1 MEGVI
6 KMSFASRIM
15 DFFTKKTKVQQVE
28 IAAKEKQEK
37 MGKLS
42 ARERIEAI
50 LDPGT
55 FHEYDLFV
63 QHQAEDF
70 GMDKKELPRDG
81 VFTGT
86 GKILGFP
93 VCIYAQD
100 FSVAGGSLGLAHA
113 SKITKIMDHAMNL
126 GLP

>member
-1 MEGVI
+1 
-6 KMSFASRIM
+6 MSFASRIM

-70 GMDKKELPRDG
+70 GMDKKR
-81 VFTGT
+81 
-86 GKILGFP
+86 I
-93 VCIYAQD
+93 
-100 FSVAGGSLGLAHA
+100 A
-113 SKITKIMDHAMNL
+113 S
-126 GLP
+126 